1 MNQNKKV
8 EKPYKNQIV
17 QFIGGPHDYIGEI
30 DTAPHKMGPGWWR
43 VLNPCQ
49 VFQHKNPQTQS
60 MQLVVASLWGD
71 GEAFKKYVDIYLP
84 PDFAIE
90 IRTVNKKGQL
100 YKVYIK
106 EVERA
111 PREKRADG
119 SNLIEVPSF
128 GPGVPQN

>member
-1 MNQNKKV
+1 
-8 EKPYKNQIV
+8 
-17 QFIGGPHDYIGEI
+17 
-30 DTAPHKMGPGWWR
+30 MGANWYR
-43 VLNPCQ
+43 ILDPCQ

-71 GEAFKKYVDIYLP
+71 GEAFKKYVDIRLP
-84 PDFAIE
+84 DDFAIE
-90 IRTVNKKGQL
+90 IRTVNKQGQL
-100 YKVYIK
+100 YAVYKK